1 MKRYFLLL
9 SILIIF
15 YTSNLQSQWVRLGG
29 LTGKN
34 VQSVISFNNKLYA
47 NLNSGGIYISTDN
60 GTTWNAAASSG
71 GLTANGWGLGSSGN
85 NVFAGFLGYG
95 IYTSTDEGTTWTQ
108 TLVNESVTS
117 FLNANNKV
125 YAVANGTPGG
135 IYVSTDN
142 GLGWAR
148 INYSFSDLPTCLA
161 QVGNYMF
168 AGCFNGK
175 LFASTDNGATWTLS
189 NSGITN
195 GKVTSIVNVGNKILA
210 STYGWGVFIS
220 INNGTTWTNPSGN
233 STYIQSFFVNGT
245 NVIAGSGSG
254 MGVSISYDGGTSW
267 VYNNTGLTTPDVNY
281 ITLIGTDLYACTSNG
296 IFKRPLQQIL
306 TSVEENGSSLPNS
319 YSLEQNYPNP
329 FNPSTVISYQLSE
342 VSNVQL
348 KVYDIIGREI
358 AMLVNEEKLPG
369 RYNVRFDATNLS
381 SGVYFYKLTAGNFVE
396 TKKLV
401 LMK

>member
-9 SILIIF
+9 SLLIL
-15 YTSNLQSQWVRLGG
+15 TSVSTIQSQWIRLGG

-47 NLNSGGIYISTDN
+47 NLNSGGVYISTDN
-60 GTTWNAAASSG
+60 GTTWNAVASSG
-71 GLTANGWGLGSSGN
+71 GLTANGWCLGSSSN
-85 NVFAGFLGYG
+85 NIFAGYLGYG
-95 IYTSTDEGTTWTQ
+95 IYTSTDAGTNWTQ
-108 TLVNESVTS
+108 TLIGEDITF
-117 FLNANNKV
+117 FLNANNKI

-142 GLGWAR
+142 GLGWAH
-148 INYSFSDLPTCLA
+148 INYSFSDNPTCLA

-168 AGCFNGK
+168 AGCFNAK

-220 INNGTTWTNPSGN
+220 TNNGSTWINPSGN

-267 VYNNTGLTTPDVNY
+267 VYNNTGLTTLDVNY
-281 ITLIGTDLYACTSNG
+281 ITLIGTDIYACTSNG

-306 TSVEENGSSLPNS
+306 TSVDENKNSLPNS
-319 YSLEQNYPNP
+319 FSLEQNYPNP
-329 FNPSTVISYQLSE
+329 FNPSTTISYS
-342 VSNVQL
+342 VPKTNFVTL
-348 KVYDIIGREI
+348 KIFDGLGREVTT
-358 AMLVNEEKLPG
+358 LVNENKLPG
-369 RYNVRFDATNLS
+369 KYEIKFNGTKLS
-381 SGVYFYKLTAGNFVE
+381 SGVYLYQMTAGNFVE
-396 TKKLV
+396 TKKLI